1 MILSQQG
8 ILKKSDSMN
17 FERTNTKIS
26 LLEDYYSHFEEDKRL
41 KSRHGQVEFITSI
54 KYIHEVLNEDYS
66 KKILDIGAG
75 TGAYSVY
82 LSNEGYDVTAIELV
96 EHNIKIFKSKNS
108 NAVVHQG
115 NALDL
120 SIFDDDSFD
129 VVLLFGPMYHLLK
142 KEEKIKA
149 LSEAKRVCKK
159 DGVIL
164 TSYYMNDYA
173 IITYGFIKK
182 HILESIENNQVDDS
196 YHMLNLEDD
205 LYSMVRIED
214 IDEFNEICGL
224 ERIKIIAADGA
235 SNYIRVYLNKL
246 SEDEFK
252 EFIKYHLSTCER
264 SDLLG
269 ASAHLLDIVRK

>member
-1 MILSQQG
+1 
-8 ILKKSDSMN
+8 MN

-41 KSRHGQVEFITSI
+41 KSRHGQVEFITSL

-75 TGAYSVY
+75 TGAYSVI
-82 LSNEGYDVTAIELV
+82 LSNEGYDVTAVELV

-108 NAVVHQG
+108 NAKIYQG

-120 SIFDDDSFD
+120 SMFNDNSFD
-129 VVLLFGPMYHLLK
+129 VILLFGPIYHLLK

-149 LSEAKRVCKK
+149 LSEAKRLLTDTGK
-159 DGVIL
+159 IL
-164 TSYYMNDYA
+164 VSYYMNDYA

-182 HILESIENNQVDDS
+182 HILECIENKQVDEA
-196 YHMLNLEDD
+196 YHMLNLEGD
-205 LYSMVRIED
+205 LYSMVRLED
-214 IDEFNEICGL
+214 IDEFNKECGL
-224 ERIKIIAADGA
+224 KREKIVAADGA

-246 SEDEFK
+246 SIEEFE

-269 ASAHLLDIVRK
+269 ASAHLLDIVKK